1 MMTGGG
7 DEMGWN
13 DEIHESPNTNSL
25 STDQFHHG
33 PKDIEKEKR
42 IKLIKHIYI

>member
-13 DEIHESPNTNSL
+13 DEIHESPNTNS
-25 STDQFHHG
+25 
-33 PKDIEKEKR
+33 
-42 IKLIKHIYI
+42 HIYIYIEVIIFFLGGQGVD

>member
-13 DEIHESPNTNSL
+13 DEISWGDRGRTNRGGFSQENFL
-25 STDQFHHG
+25 LEGGDCG
-33 PKDIEKEKR
+33 N
-42 IKLIKHIYI
+42 